1 MSKDD
6 EVVPSFDGT
15 IMMKV
20 TRLPASAAKVMK
32 KETQKVAPKRTAPKP
47 QVIEESPK
55 STEPVSEST
64 IKSDPVPSTEDFFS
78 SIVMINVSLNL

>member
-1 MSKDD
+1 M
-6 EVVPSFDGT
+6 VPSFDGT

-32 KETQKVAPKRTAPKP
+32 KETRKVSPKRTAPKP
-47 QVIEESPK
+47 TVFESSK

-78 SIVMINVSLNL
+78 SIVIVVVCHHS

>member
-1 MSKDD
+1 M
-6 EVVPSFDGT
+6 VPSFDGT

-32 KETQKVAPKRTAPKP
+32 KETPKRTAPKP
-47 QVIEESPK
+47 TVFEESSK

-78 SIVMINVSLNL
+78 SIVIVVVCHHS